1 MYETPQRV
9 AATMLAAT
17 RFNCGADRL
26 MRLPDNPAHAFL
38 PYPAAPVAHAA
49 KGPLAGLSFAV
60 KDLFDVAGYPTGGGN
75 PLLLALSG
83 IKTTTAPTVQR
94 LLDAGARFV
103 GKTHTDELAFSM
115 NGRNAHF
122 GTPVNGGAPDRIPG
136 GSSSGSAAAVSN
148 RLCDFALGSDTGGSV
163 RAPASHCGL
172 FGVRPTHG
180 RISLDRCLDLAPSF
194 DTCGF
199 FARDSRTFTRVADVL
214 LGADAAQLP
223 QRVRLLRPEDVW
235 GLLDREVAAA
245 LAPAL
250 ARVETAAGA
259 ARRCDAA
266 LDSFD
271 KMYWSFRHL
280 QGREA
285 WTADGPFIER
295 FAPPLGPGVAE
306 RFAWSKEVTDAQVDA
321 ATRFRETYRKHLAE
335 LLGDDGVL
343 VMPTMPDVAPLL
355 AADESELEAYRNAAI
370 KMLCVSGL
378 AGFPQVTLPL
388 ASRLKA
394 PLGISLLGPAGSDC
408 SLISLA
414 AAIAPS

>member
-1 MYETPQRV
+1 MH
-9 AATMLAAT
+9 
-17 RFNCGADRL
+17 
-26 MRLPDNPAHAFL
+26 LPANPARAFL

-49 KGPLAGLSFAV
+49 GGPLAGLTFAV

-83 IKTTTAPTVQR
+83 VKPSTAPTVQK

-115 NGRNAHF
+115 NGKNAHF

-148 RLCDFALGSDTGGSV
+148 RLCDFALGTDTGGSV

-172 FGVRPTHG
+172 FGIRPTHG
-180 RISLDRCLDLAPSF
+180 RLSLEHCLDLAPSF

-199 FARDSRTFTRVADVL
+199 FSRDPHTFGRVADVL
-214 LGADAAQLP
+214 LGEDAAPLAG
-223 QRVRLLRPEDVW
+223 RVRLLRPTDVW
-235 GLLDREVAAA
+235 NLLAEEVAVA

-250 ARVETAAGA
+250 ARAEATVGRPQPCAAV
-259 ARRCDAA
+259 
-266 LDSFD
+266 LDSFEA
-271 KMYWSFRHL
+271 MYWSFRYL

-285 WTADGPFIER
+285 WQVDGPFIER

-306 RFAWSKEVTDAQVDA
+306 RFAWAKQVSDSQVVGA
-321 ATRFRETYRKHLAE
+321 AHFCDKFRGHLAE
-335 LLGDDGVL
+335 LLGRDGVL

-355 AADESELEAYRNAAI
+355 AADEGELEDYRNAAI
-370 KMLCVSGL
+370 RMLCISGL
-378 AGFPQVTLPL
+378 SGFPQVTLPL
-388 ASRLKA
+388 ASRLGA
-394 PLGISLLGPAGSDC
+394 PLGISLLGPAGSDR
-408 SLISLA
+408 SLVALAQRIA
-414 AAIAPS
+414 AA